1 MLSHPPEFRPGAPT
15 PFPPPPRR
23 STCSLLIPTCTLRS
37 ARRGR
42 TLSHASARVECGRPS
57 GAQHTCVLLSST
69 PPSHPALS
77 VNHSCRTS
85 LPSHQPSLVYTI
97 GAAPRAAARPE
108 TLLPPS
114 SALAF
119 VACSLSGALA
129 ACLLAAI
136 PTLLALKRAADEL
149 SLLAATIRD
158 EVPDTAA
165 AVRLS
170 GLELSDAFEE
180 VGGLTA
186 DVGSGLRSSAR
197 ALAAAEAGVRA
208 VGSAVRTRALPAV
221 KRRLVPVAKEAV
233 ARSQELLA
241 ERAGMESYSGPAIQ
255 AVAETTATGVSK
267 LRTALQAAGVAR
279 NLGRAIKYVR
289 SSVMK

>member
-1 MLSHPPEFRPGAPT
+1 M
-15 PFPPPPRR
+15 
-23 STCSLLIPTCTLRS
+23 
-37 ARRGR
+37 
-42 TLSHASARVECGRPS
+42 
-57 GAQHTCVLLSST
+57 
-69 PPSHPALS
+69 
-77 VNHSCRTS
+77 
-85 LPSHQPSLVYTI
+85 
-97 GAAPRAAARPE
+97 
-108 TLLPPS
+108 
-114 SALAF
+114 
-119 VACSLSGALA
+119 
-129 ACLLAAI
+129 LAAI
-136 PTLLALKRAADEL
+136 PALLSLKRATDEL